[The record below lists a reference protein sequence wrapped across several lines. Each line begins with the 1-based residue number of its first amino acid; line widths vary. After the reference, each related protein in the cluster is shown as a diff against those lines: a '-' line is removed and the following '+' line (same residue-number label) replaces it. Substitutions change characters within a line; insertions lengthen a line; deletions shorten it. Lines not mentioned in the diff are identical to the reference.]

1 MYNVLEFSL
10 YLDCNFVEYE
20 LENKCRFFLGIVII
34 LDIDVG

>member
-20 LENKCRFFLGIVII
+20 LENKCRFFFEL
-34 LDIDVG
+34 

>member
-20 LENKCRFFLGIVII
+20 LENKFGWVDSFLE
-34 LDIDVG
+34 L